1 MIATALGNWLR
12 GIMRGCTGTPPFH
25 AAMTMESG
33 FGQLLE
39 TFSRPGA
46 GYRPHSDMAAVRWAY
61 DTKLAIA
68 LRALSRANGAFS
80 HATCQLGRMKNE
92 RALVGWWTGHS
103 VRERATELNN
113 LLGELAV
120 FCDRTAK
127 DILIIKALTLVPASL
142 RQ

>member
-1 MIATALGNWLR
+1 
-12 GIMRGCTGTPPFH
+12 
-25 AAMTMESG
+25 MESG

-46 GYRPHSDMAAVRWAY
+46 GYRPHSDMAAVGWAY

-68 LRALSRANGAFS
+68 LKALSRASGAFS
-80 HATCQLGRMKNE
+80 HATCQLLRMKNE
-92 RALVGWWTGHS
+92 RAIFAIGAT
-103 VRERATELNN
+103 TELNN

-127 DILIIKALTLVPASL
+127 DIFIIKALTLVPASL